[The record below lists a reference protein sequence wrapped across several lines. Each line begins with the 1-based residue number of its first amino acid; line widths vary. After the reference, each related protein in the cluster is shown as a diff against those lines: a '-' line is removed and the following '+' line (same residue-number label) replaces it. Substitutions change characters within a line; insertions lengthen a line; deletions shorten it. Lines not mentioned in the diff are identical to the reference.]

1 MNWLKLAQDS
11 PSLSNNK
18 KEITIS
24 KIYCDKARQNDEIC
38 EELMYTHGSHDNRS
52 FILNAFH
59 QRTFSKSST
68 TVKDV
73 NDAIDSLDVNKVYG
87 NFFLIE
93 PNLWYT
99 SNKEMFGDFEG
110 KVFHLVELQGFSEE
124 ELKEIKSHK
133 KISVWVKAKYEKD
146 LGVEPN

>member
-1 MNWLKLAQDS
+1 MNLFKLAEYS
-11 PSLSNNK
+11 PSLSKNK
-18 KEITIS
+18 KEITIR
-24 KIYCDKARQNDEIC
+24 KIYCDKVSQNNEIC
-38 EELMYTHGSHDNRS
+38 EELLYSHASNDNRS
-52 FILNAFH
+52 FILNAFY
-59 QRTFSKSST
+59 QRAFSSSWT

-73 NDAIDSLDVNKVYG
+73 NEAIDLLDIHKVYG

-124 ELKEIKSHK
+124 ELKEIKNHK